1 MVRSCSL
8 DQVEGTRV
16 RTDTTGSSGEPA
28 AWFNRRTSDIDDW
41 SLERLVAAKS
51 GQRIAVVLP
60 ALDEEKTIGEIVA
73 AVRDDLTKSS
83 AALVDEIIVA
93 DSGSTDD
100 TAAIAA
106 DNGARVVRPGGVLP
120 DIGSRRGKGEAMW
133 RGLAATD
140 ADIVAYVDAD
150 LESFD
155 SRFVLGLVGPLLD
168 DPAVQL
174 VKASYARPP
183 IDPAVPSL
191 GGGRVTELTARPLL
205 NAFWPELGGVL
216 QPLSGEYA
224 ARASL
229 LRRLPFRCGY
239 GVDIGL
245 LIDAYQEVGLEGLA
259 QVDLHR
265 RWHQHSDL
273 TSLGRMSAEILQT
286 VVDRLVAD
294 GRVPA
299 ETELA
304 TTLWQPE
311 RLDRGVTISAHEV
324 DTQQRPALASL

>member
-1 MVRSCSL
+1 VDGTGVRS
-8 DQVEGTRV
+8 
-16 RTDTTGSSGEPA
+16 DTAGASREPA
-28 AWFNRRTSDIDDW
+28 AWFSRRTSELDDW
-41 SLERLVAAKS
+41 SLERLVAVKA

-60 ALDEEKTIGEIVA
+60 ALNEEKTVGDILA
-73 AVRDDLTKSS
+73 ALRDDLTKPCSP
-83 AALVDEIIVA
+83 LVDEIIVA
-93 DSGSTDD
+93 DSGSTDA

-106 DNGARVVRPGGVLP
+106 DNGARVVKPGDVLP
-120 DIGSRRGKGEAMW
+120 EIAARRGKGEAMW

-174 VKASYARPP
+174 VKAAYARPP

-224 ARASL
+224 GRASL

-245 LIDAYQEVGLEGLA
+245 LIDAYELVGLEGLA
-259 QVDLHR
+259 QVDLYR

-273 TSLGRMSAEILQT
+273 ASLGRMSAEILQT
-286 VVDRLVAD
+286 VLDRLVAD
-294 GRVPA
+294 GRMPA
-299 ETELA
+299 ETDLD

-311 RLDRGVTISAHEV
+311 RLDRGVTINPHEV
-324 DTQQRPALASL
+324 DTEQRPPLASL

>member
-1 MVRSCSL
+1 VAGS
-8 DQVEGTRV
+8 RV
-16 RTDTTGSSGEPA
+16 QDDRDPAA

-41 SLERLVAAKS
+41 SLERLLTAKS
-51 GQRIAVVLP
+51 GRRIAVILP
-60 ALDEEKTIGEIVA
+60 ALNEEKTVGDIVA
-73 AVRDDLTKSS
+73 ALRDDLTKPGSQ
-83 AALVDEIIVA
+83 LVDEIIVA
-93 DSGSTDD
+93 DSGSTDA
-100 TAAIAA
+100 TARIAA
-106 DNGARVVRPGGVLP
+106 DNGARVVATGDVLP
-120 DIGSRRGKGEAMW
+120 QVASRRGKGEAMW

-140 ADIVAYVDAD
+140 AEIVAYVDAD

-168 DPAVQL
+168 DPNVQL
-174 VKASYARPP
+174 VKAAYARPP

-224 ARASL
+224 ARSAL

-245 LIDAYQEVGLEGLA
+245 LIDAYQVAGLNGLA

-273 TSLGRMSAEILQT
+273 HALGQMAAEILQT
-286 VVDRLVAD
+286 VIDRLVAD
-294 GRVPA
+294 GRMPA
-299 ETELA
+299 DTELGGR
-304 TTLWQPE
+304 LWQPE
-311 RLDRGVTISAHEV
+311 RLDRGVTLSAHEV
-324 DTQQRPALASL
+324 DTEQRPPLASL